1 MTVTIA
7 GADELRATMQQPL
20 AGANKATLDTLQS
33 QISTVRQNIDGMR
46 RLEAVQ
52 RQDGN
57 ERTARITRTE
67 ILKAEALVIQAR
79 DKLREERRA
88 PLEFELEAARNLIN
102 IAQRDLDTARDETQ
116 RRVFRE
122 VLAERRAEA
131 QRLERE
137 LQAVLRF

>member
-1 MTVTIA
+1 M
-7 GADELRATMQQPL
+7 
-20 AGANKATLDTLQS
+20 
-33 QISTVRQNIDGMR
+33 
-46 RLEAVQ
+46 
-52 RQDGN
+52 
-57 ERTARITRTE
+57 
-67 ILKAEALVIQAR
+67 
-79 DKLREERRA
+79 LREERRA